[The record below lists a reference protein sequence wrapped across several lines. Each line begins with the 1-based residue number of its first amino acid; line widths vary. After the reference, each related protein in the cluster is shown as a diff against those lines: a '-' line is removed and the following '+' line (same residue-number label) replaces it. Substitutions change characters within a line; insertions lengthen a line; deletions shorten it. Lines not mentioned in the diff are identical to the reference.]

1 MRTHAEDREEKP
13 FGCSQCGAR
22 FNQRSQL
29 TVHMRV
35 SLKIKYVVGGKIQI
49 NKKSF

>member
-35 SLKIKYVVGGKIQI
+35 SLKNQI
-49 NKKSF
+49 SR